1 MTLYSTCWRA
11 KCQSF
16 SKCLDLS
23 WKIGLLISFIPT
35 RIWSG
40 INRSNVH
47 VENNYFMDRHISW
60 ATIQHL
66 GFVKNIETKVCL
78 MQKKVVMCSLKLNT
92 KIMLNG
98 TEFHNGKRNLHSK
111 NDGLKQSM
119 IVANDE

>member
-1 MTLYSTCWRA
+1 
-11 KCQSF
+11 
-16 SKCLDLS
+16 
-23 WKIGLLISFIPT
+23 
-35 RIWSG
+35 
-40 INRSNVH
+40 
-47 VENNYFMDRHISW
+47 MDRHISW